1 MEITCDNC
9 QSRYLL
15 KDSLIRPEGS
25 RVRCSHC
32 RHVFTVMPPPEADT
46 PPQEKP
52 PAAPAAPRKPA
63 RVVAVSNQKG
73 GVAKTSTC
81 FNLGIAL
88 AQKGQRVLLVDFDIQ
103 ANLTLLLGCQGSPTF
118 HKLVQTPGMGPAE
131 IIQATRFDHLWLL
144 AAGNEMVLLSKAYF
158 GKPNFETLLKNK
170 LDGLRHG
177 FDVILIDT
185 PPSIE
190 FFTLNA
196 LTAAEEVII
205 PCQCDFL
212 ATHGVHQIVKMI
224 EVISGRSRTALPY
237 RLLFTMYDPQDT
249 VSRVIRNKMQ
259 ARYPD
264 RCYQTCIRQDALLR
278 ASQFMGQPAHHYE
291 TESHAGQDYLALA
304 DEFTKATSS
313 RGPKGQD

>member
-1 MEITCDNC
+1 MEITCENC

-15 KDSLIRPEGS
+15 KDSLIRPGGS
-25 RVRCSHC
+25 RVRCTQC
-32 RHVFTVMPPPEADT
+32 RHVFMVL
-46 PPQEKP
+46 
-52 PAAPAAPRKPA
+52 PAEREVSEAPAAQTEATPQPPPKPA

-88 AQKGQRVLLVDFDIQ
+88 AQQGQRVLLVDFDVQ

-118 HKLVQTPGMGPAE
+118 HKLVQAPDTGPAE
-131 IIQATRFDHLWLL
+131 IIQTTRFDHLWLL
-144 AAGNEMVLLSKAYF
+144 PAGNEMVLLSKAYF
-158 GKPNFETLLKNK
+158 GKPNFEMLLKEK
-170 LDGLRHG
+170 LDRLRHG
-177 FDVILIDT
+177 FDIILIDT

-196 LTAAEEVII
+196 LTAADAVII

-224 EVISGRSRTALPY
+224 GLIRSRNQVDLPY
-237 RLLFTMYDPQDT
+237 RILFTMYDPEDT
-249 VSRVIRNKMQ
+249 VSRVIRNKMR

-264 RCYQTCIRQDALLR
+264 RCFDTCIRQDPQLR
-278 ASQFMGQPAHHYE
+278 ASQFVGQPAHSYAA
-291 TESHAGQDYLALA
+291 TSNAGEDYLALA
-304 DEFTKATSS
+304 AEYAAGGTAS
-313 RGPKGQD
+313 